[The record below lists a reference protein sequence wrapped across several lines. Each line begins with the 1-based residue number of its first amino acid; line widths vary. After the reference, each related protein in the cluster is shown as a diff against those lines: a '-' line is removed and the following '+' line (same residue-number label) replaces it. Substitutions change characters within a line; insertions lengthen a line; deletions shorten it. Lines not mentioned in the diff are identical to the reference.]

1 MTNREVFHL
10 ASEAVPQSDALL
22 FSKTF
27 LNIFSY
33 NGNEMVLLK
42 QVCEAEV
49 KRSQLDTLF
58 RGNSVCTKMV
68 DHYFKLVGMPYLHK
82 ALRPFISHVYGLKKR

>member
-1 MTNREVFHL
+1 M
-10 ASEAVPQSDALL
+10 LL

-33 NGNEMVLLK
+33 YGAEIDLLK

-49 KRSQLDTLF
+49 KQSQLETLF

-82 ALRPFISHVYGLKKR
+82 TLRSFITQVYGLKKRFEFYPFLFYFCFFF